1 MKELLRKPKPA
12 TELRIDQLR
21 WSCPEDLFDFSCTK
35 EIKTNAG
42 IIGQARA
49 IRAIKTGLEIKHPGY
64 NIFVSGLTGT
74 GRSTTIREILTKLDR
89 RHKSLDDLLYVH
101 QFKNPDLPLLI
112 RLPAG
117 QGKKFRKDMDSLIDA
132 FSRHLPGIFESD
144 AYKQEVE
151 AITEKYHSK
160 ERKLFTDFEK
170 RVADAGFAVVKIQ
183 MGTFTR
189 PDLMPSIDD
198 KPIPFE
204 ELEKSVDEGKY
215 DAALFKE
222 MQAKYLELRK
232 ELEKLLTTGRTL
244 ERDLQT
250 EIEKT
255 IRRFGLPCVE
265 SLIND
270 IRDHYKNET
279 LSQYLNDI
287 RDYTLDEIEIFI
299 KKDDKQNP
307 MSQMMGPSAPV
318 DPFRLFR
325 VNLLVDNSDR
335 KSAPAILET
344 VPNYKNLFG
353 TIEKVVDRSGNWVSD
368 FLNIKAGSILRAN
381 GGFLVINLLDAI
393 GEPFVWQTLKRTLK
407 YGQVEIENPESF
419 IFFGQTALKPE
430 AIKIDLKIVLIGDK
444 SHYLM
449 LYNYDEDFK
458 KIFKISADFD
468 DRMDRT
474 DQHIQ
479 DYASF
484 IKQLTSQEGIPS
496 FSPSGVAAIIEESV
510 RMADRQTKLSARFS
524 DVADLIRESGYI
536 AGSKSDT
543 IVERIHVHRA
553 VKERIYR
560 RSMIEEN
567 IQEYIDDGLIMIDT
581 SGSKIGRINGLAV
594 YDYGEYSF
602 GRPTRI
608 TCTISLGRS
617 GIINIEREADLSG
630 NIHDKG
636 IQILSGYLRSRFA
649 QDKPLAFTASIC
661 FEQSYGGID
670 GDSASSTELYL
681 LLSTLAGLPIRQD
694 IAVTGSVNQN
704 GEIQPI
710 GGVNQK
716 IEGFYE
722 VCRNRKMTGKQGVII
737 PIQNVRDLQLHP
749 EVVEAVQKGRFHVYS
764 VETIDQGLEILTGV
778 KAGVKSNGKWESN
791 TINSRVDQKLHDLAK
806 GIQAFYAAFE
816 EKHDKKAERP
826 KKGPPKPPPPPKQP
840 IRRDEEDKEHWS

>member
-1 MKELLRKPKPA
+1 MKEQLRKPRPPK
-12 TELRIDQLR
+12 ELKIEQLR
-21 WSCPEDLFDFSCTK
+21 WTCPEELFEFSCTR
-35 EIKTNAG
+35 EIKNNAG
-42 IIGQARA
+42 IIGQTRA
-49 IRAIKTGLEIKHPGY
+49 IRAIKAGLEIKHPGY

-74 GRSTTIREILTKLDR
+74 GRSTTVREILTKLDR
-89 RHKSLDDLLYVH
+89 RQKVLDDLLYVH
-101 QFKNPDLPLLI
+101 NFKYPDQPRLI

-117 QGKKFRKDMDSLIDA
+117 QGKKFRKDMDALIEA
-132 FSRHLPGIFESD
+132 FNRHLPGIYESD

-151 AITEKYHSK
+151 SITDGYHSK

-170 RVADAGFAVVKIQ
+170 KVADAGFAVVKIQ

-198 KPIPFE
+198 KPIPFD
-204 ELEKSVDEGKY
+204 ELEKLVEDGKY
-215 DAALFKE
+215 DAAQFKE
-222 MQAKYLELRK
+222 MQSRYLELRK
-232 ELEKLLTTGRTL
+232 ELEKLLTAGRAL
-244 ERDLQT
+244 ERELQS
-250 EIEKT
+250 EIEKA
-255 IRRFGLPCVE
+255 IRRFGLPCVD

-270 IRDHYKNET
+270 VRERYKNDVVG
-279 LSQYLNDI
+279 LYLDEI
-287 RDYTLDEIEIFI
+287 RDYSLDEIEIFI
-299 KKDDKQNP
+299 KKEDKQTA
-307 MSQMMGPSAPV
+307 MAQMMGPQSPS
-318 DPFRLFR
+318 DPFRFFR

-335 KSAPAILET
+335 KNAPAILET

-444 SHYLM
+444 SHYL
-449 LYNYDEDFK
+449 LLFNYDEDFK

-474 DQHIQ
+474 EQHLQ
-479 DYASF
+479 DYACF
-484 IKQLTSQEGIPS
+484 IKRLTSQEEIPS
-496 FSPSGVAAIIEESV
+496 FSPSGVAAIIEESI

-536 AGSKSDT
+536 AGAKNET
-543 IVERIHVHRA
+543 LVERNHVLKA
-553 VKERIYR
+553 VRERIYR
-560 RSMIEEN
+560 RSLIEEN
-567 IQEYIDDGLIMIDT
+567 IQEYIDQGLVMIDT
-581 SGSKIGRINGLAV
+581 SGMKIGRINGLAV

-617 GIINIEREADLSG
+617 GIINIEREAELSG
-630 NIHDKG
+630 KIHDKG
-636 IQILSGYLRSRFA
+636 MQILSGYLRMRFA

-681 LLSTLAGLPIRQD
+681 LLSTLANLPIRQD
-694 IAVTGSVNQN
+694 IAVTGSVNQY

-716 IEGFYE
+716 IEGFFE
-722 VCRNRKMTGKQGVII
+722 VCRNRKLTGKQGVII
-737 PIQNVRDLQLHP
+737 PQQNVGDLQLQP
-749 EVVEAVQKGRFHVYS
+749 EVVEAVRKGKFHIYA
-764 VETIDQGLEILTGV
+764 VETIDQGIEILTGV
-778 KAGVKSNGKWESN
+778 KAGIRTSGRWEAQ
-791 TINSRVDQKLHDLAK
+791 TVNSLVDQRLRELAT
-806 GIQAFYAAFE
+806 GIQEFYATAE
-816 EKHDKKAERP
+816 EKSDKKVERP

-840 IRRDEEDKEHWS
+840 TRKDDDENDIG

>member
-1 MKELLRKPKPA
+1 MKEQLRKPKPPK
-12 TELRIDQLR
+12 ELNVEQLR
-21 WSCPEDLFDFSCTK
+21 WTCPEELFEFSCTR
-35 EIKTNAG
+35 EIKNNAG
-42 IIGQARA
+42 IIGQTRA
-49 IRAIKTGLEIKHPGY
+49 IRAIKAGLEIKHPGY

-74 GRSTTIREILTKLDR
+74 GRSTTVREILTKLDR
-89 RHKSLDDLLYVH
+89 RQKILDDLLYVH
-101 QFKNPDLPLLI
+101 NFKYPDQPRLI

-117 QGKKFRKDMDSLIDA
+117 QGKKFRKDMDSLIEA
-132 FSRHLPGIFESD
+132 FNRHLPGIYESD

-151 AITEKYHSK
+151 AITDGYHSK

-170 RVADAGFAVVKIQ
+170 KVADAGFAVVKIQ

-189 PDLMPSIDD
+189 PDLMPSIED
-198 KPIPFE
+198 KPMPFD
-204 ELEKSVDEGKY
+204 ELEKLVEEGKF
-215 DAALFKE
+215 DAEQFKE
-222 MQAKYLELRK
+222 MQSRYIELRK
-232 ELEKLLTTGRTL
+232 ELEKLLAAGRAL
-244 ERDLQT
+244 ERELQS
-250 EIEKT
+250 EIEKA
-255 IRRFGLPCVE
+255 IRRFGLPCVD
-265 SLIND
+265 SLVND
-270 IRDHYKNET
+270 IRERYKNEIVG
-279 LSQYLNDI
+279 LYLDEI
-287 RDYTLDEIEIFI
+287 RDYSLDEIEIFI
-299 KKDDKQNP
+299 KKEDKQAA
-307 MSQMMGPSAPV
+307 MAQMMGPASPS
-318 DPFRLFR
+318 DPFRFFR

-335 KSAPAILET
+335 KNAPAILET

-444 SHYLM
+444 SHYL
-449 LYNYDEDFK
+449 LLFNYDEDFK

-474 DQHIQ
+474 DQHLQ
-479 DYASF
+479 DYACF
-484 IKQLTSQEGIPS
+484 IKRLTSQEGIPS
-496 FSPSGVAAIIEESV
+496 FSPSGVAAIIEESI

-536 AGSKSDT
+536 AGAKT
-543 IVERIHVHRA
+543 ETLVERSHVLKA
-553 VKERIYR
+553 VRERIDR
-560 RSMIEEN
+560 RSLIEEN
-567 IQEYIDDGLIMIDT
+567 IQEYIDQGLVMIDT
-581 SGSKIGRINGLAV
+581 SGMKIGRINGLAV

-602 GRPTRI
+602 GKPARI

-617 GIINIEREADLSG
+617 GIINIERESELSG
-630 NIHDKG
+630 KIHDKG
-636 IQILSGYLRSRFA
+636 MQILSGYLRMRFA

-681 LLSTLAGLPIRQD
+681 LLSTLANLPIRQD
-694 IAVTGSVNQN
+694 IAVTGSVNQY

-722 VCRNRKMTGKQGVII
+722 VCRNRKLTGKQGVII
-737 PIQNVRDLQLHP
+737 PQQNVGDLQLQP
-749 EVVEAVQKGRFHVYS
+749 EVVEAVRKGKFHIFA
-764 VETIDQGLEILTGV
+764 VETIDQGIEILTGV
-778 KAGVKSNGKWESN
+778 KAGIRTSGKWEAQ
-791 TINSRVDQKLHDLAK
+791 TVNSLVDQRLRELAT
-806 GIQAFYAAFE
+806 GIQEFYATAE
-816 EKHDKKAERP
+816 EKSDKKVERP

-840 IRRDEEDKEHWS
+840 TRKDDDEPDIG